1 MSRRDD
7 RRYDSGAALGS
18 SSASE
23 MSRAAKAAGALE
35 RFARSDFVRPS
46 DGFADA
52 VMLAIAREPL
62 PSPAVVLGLAL
73 REGRLGGLLAGLVD
87 SWRVARTDGRP
98 LAMRLQGFAFVL
110 LVALATVSLTAT
122 LAVGARALLFR
133 NDPVTPSVVA
143 PSPPPPSIHAIEAA
157 PSQEPTTRP
166 SAPPTESSEPT
177 PTPASTP
184 RQPATPKPAATPHP
198 TETEAPNES
207 EEPGDVETP
216 NLTAT
221 PHPTGTLQPTET
233 PGSTDGGGSGSG
245 SSSGSGG

>member
-7 RRYDSGAALGS
+7 RRYDTGGALGS

-23 MSRAAKAAGALE
+23 MSRAAMAAAALE

-46 DGFADA
+46 EGFADA
-52 VMLAIAREPL
+52 VMVAIAREPL

-98 LAMRLQGFAFVL
+98 WAMRLQGFAFVL
-110 LVALATVSLTAT
+110 IVALATVSLTAT

-143 PSPPPPSIHAIEAA
+143 PGPPPSVHAIEAA

-166 SAPPTESSEPT
+166 SASPTESTEPT
-177 PTPASTP
+177 SSPAATP
-184 RQPATPKPAATPHP
+184 RQAATPKPAATPRP
-198 TETEAPNES
+198 TETEAPNET

-216 NLTAT
+216 DPTAT
-221 PHPTGTLQPTET
+221 PHPTDTPHPTET
-233 PGSTDGGGSGSG
+233 PGATDAGSGSD
-245 SSSGSGG
+245 SGSWSGD